1 MEIHNDTVSSQ
12 GKIIFLP
19 IYILWR
25 QLACGLSIV
34 FLLSMLLTGPPQK
47 TKWPHL
53 MYTPVTEEESPFR
66 SNLSTVWDSHG
77 FHLSHAR
84 LREHRYQAGSE
95 PRWTQRGLYI
105 LQTCCSSCH
114 LNLRL
119 SDMKKKRHVVNMANY
134 AAGHWSSRTDGG
146 MIDITG

>member
-53 MYTPVTEEESPFR
+53 MWLSFTWRTSLQSISIHIHVYPSDRGREPF
-66 SNLSTVWDSHG
+66 
-77 FHLSHAR
+77 
-84 LREHRYQAGSE
+84 
-95 PRWTQRGLYI
+95 
-105 LQTCCSSCH
+105 
-114 LNLRL
+114 
-119 SDMKKKRHVVNMANY
+119 
-134 AAGHWSSRTDGG
+134 
-146 MIDITG
+146 